1 MRRTTKPTTIKR
13 LSMLLAA
20 IMLTFTTAWAQ
31 YEDYTLTVIPNYDG
45 AGGGVSIL
53 VSYDWVQGGHYVT
66 LNTPYFEQQ
75 FNRGGGHHIVGYSYS
90 STYNAEIDIDATILL
105 TENLTMLYAIW
116 DDASATDDAPHWEVS
131 KSSEEDEE
139 YDILTFYG
147 PYVMLDYPISTAT
160 PWAQYL
166 YFIKTLIIN
175 EGLKAIGSN
184 AFSEYNSLA
193 SVSLPS
199 SLTSIGTLSFCMC
212 PALTTIEI
220 PASVTKIK
228 QYAFADCASLS
239 SVTVR
244 ATTPPTLEPYV
255 FDNNAAG
262 RKIYVPNEALDAYKS
277 AQFWKDYANDIL
289 PISDIPGSG
298 MTGIE
303 SMEDVR
309 SQMEDVYYTIDGR
322 KLDSK
327 PTQRGIYI
335 KNGTKVLL
343 P

>member
-1 MRRTTKPTTIKR
+1 M
-13 LSMLLAA
+13 
-20 IMLTFTTAWAQ
+20 
-31 YEDYTLTVIPNYDG
+31 
-45 AGGGVSIL
+45 
-53 VSYDWVQGGHYVT
+53 QGGHYVT

-298 MTGIE
+298 MAGIE